1 MPKKVQYNN
10 SFGLDLTQVVGWK
23 RIITHQNN
31 PMFQSDDWGL
41 ELYTSGNTII
51 VEKST
56 LSEEDLN
63 NLLKHLIEEFSRDDI
78 RPMVDERTTTIMPS

>member
-10 SFGLDLTQVVGWK
+10 GFGLDLTQVVGWK
-23 RIITHQNN
+23 RITCQNN
-31 PMFQSDDWGL
+31 PLFKSDDWGL

-63 NLLKHLIEEFSRDDI
+63 NLLKHLIEEFSPDDI